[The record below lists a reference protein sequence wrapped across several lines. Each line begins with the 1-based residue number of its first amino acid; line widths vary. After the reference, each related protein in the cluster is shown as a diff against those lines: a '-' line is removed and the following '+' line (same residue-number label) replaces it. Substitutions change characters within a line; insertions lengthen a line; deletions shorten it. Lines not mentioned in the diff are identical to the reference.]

1 METLPTTI
9 LEFEKRFREEEDCVV
24 YLRRVRWPNG
34 FICPKCGHVECY
46 ELNLR
51 LYQCTLCKKQTS
63 VTAGTIFHKTH
74 LPLAIW
80 FRVIFS
86 VAQDKG
92 GASSSRIASQ
102 FGLPQKTA
110 WLMLLKLRTA
120 MADRNEL
127 TKLEGII
134 ELDEAFIN
142 KEARKYQPEPGTE
155 TKILVMTEEEHD
167 HAGKIYVQVLNAA
180 TCANIRDAVEF
191 ATVAEQK
198 HFFKADG
205 LHAHH
210 ELRRMGHGSDMKPAP
225 GKMGVEKL
233 PWMHTFVSLLR
244 RFLVGTYHGVSPK
257 LLQLYLDEFAFRANR
272 RFGQTKIWQSLI
284 RACAFTK
291 PVTLAELK

>member
-51 LYQCTLCKKQTS
+51 LYQCALCKKQTS

-74 LPLAIW
+74 LPLTIW

-134 ELDEAFIN
+134 ELMPLSLPPWQS
-142 KEARKYQPEPGTE
+142 RSTS
-155 TKILVMTEEEHD
+155 
-167 HAGKIYVQVLNAA
+167 
-180 TCANIRDAVEF
+180 
-191 ATVAEQK
+191 
-198 HFFKADG
+198 KADG

-210 ELRRMGHGSDMKPAP
+210 ELRRMGHGSDLKPAP

-233 PWMHTFVSLLR
+233 PWMHTFVSL
-244 RFLVGTYHGVSPK
+244 
-257 LLQLYLDEFAFRANR
+257 
-272 RFGQTKIWQSLI
+272 I
-284 RACAFTK
+284 RK

>member
-51 LYQCTLCKKQTS
+51 LYQCALCKKQTS

-74 LPLAIW
+74 LPLTIW

-134 ELDEAFIN
+134 ELDEAFII

-205 LHAHH
+205 WSAHH
-210 ELRRMGHGSDMKPAP
+210 ELRRMGHGCDMKAAL
-225 GKMGVEKL
+225 GKMELRNYPGCIL
-233 PWMHTFVSLLR
+233 SSL
-244 RFLVGTYHGVSPK
+244 
-257 LLQLYLDEFAFRANR
+257 
-272 RFGQTKIWQSLI
+272 
-284 RACAFTK
+284 
-291 PVTLAELK
+291 